1 MIGTA
6 TSVIEPAVRSGA
18 TGAPIAA
25 AAGTGV
31 FSRHR
36 LFELP
41 RQAGCL
47 ALVSASAGSAKTAP
61 PQSWVCAA
69 PLAECAAWVPA
80 QGERHD
86 PQQFWVSVADAL
98 RGTTVDAELVRPLTA
113 APDLDGWAVVERLL
127 DDLAPLREHPAQ
139 SSAACPPPGGR
150 SPPRWTGPLE
160 RAEQAGAKA
169 RSNQRTGSIA
179 RATAG

>member
-1 MIGTA
+1 MIDTA

-18 TGAPIAA
+18 TDAPIAA
-25 AAGTGV
+25 AAGTAV
-31 FSRHR
+31 LSRHR

-41 RQAGCL
+41 RHAGCVP
-47 ALVSASAGSAKTAP
+47 LVSAPACSGKTVP
-61 PQSWVCAA
+61 LRSWVCAA
-69 PLAECAAWVPA
+69 ALAERAEWVPA

-139 SSAACPPPGGR
+139 SQCGVPAAR
-150 SPPRWTGPLE
+150 RTKPPRRTGPLE

-169 RSNQRTGSIA
+169 RSNQGTGSIA